1 MPSLSHIFE
10 KVHIHMACCGGTMTI
25 REHAADTTDGGE
37 EKRLGKWHAFK
48 TLLRSWFGGRI
59 WGGRQTGARGPE
71 VRHCAGE
78 DAPLVEVA
86 VDLHLATGRWCVGSG
101 RAEFLSRILTTSGRR
116 TWSTCNF
123 VGVRMMGIGTWS
135 RSLTCCPSTLG
146 SCP

>member
-1 MPSLSHIFE
+1 MWNLCLIYFVVMVQGRMPSLSHIFE

-71 VRHCAGE
+71 ARHCAGE
-78 DAPLVEVA
+78 DAPVKMR
-86 VDLHLATGRWCVGSG
+86 RWLKSQ
-101 RAEFLSRILTTSGRR
+101 LT
-116 TWSTCNF
+116 
-123 VGVRMMGIGTWS
+123 
-135 RSLTCCPSTLG
+135 
-146 SCP
+146 